1 MADTTEPTSA
11 EPPQAPHDKNETWGT
26 AHPDGETHASAN
38 TVHQRLRANSS
49 IMQLK
54 KILVANR
61 GEIPIRIFRT
71 AHELSLQTVAVF
83 SYEDRLSMHR
93 QKADEAYVIGKR
105 GQYTPV
111 QAYLAGDE
119 IIKIAL
125 EHDCSLI
132 HPGYGFLS
140 ENYEFAKKVE
150 EAGLIWVGPSPD
162 TINALGDKVSARK
175 LAMKCDVPCV
185 PGTPGP
191 VAKFEEVKSFT
202 DEHGFPI
209 IIKAAFGG
217 GGRGMRVVW
226 KQEELKDNFERATSE
241 AKSAFGNGTVF
252 VERFLY
258 RPKHIEVQLLGDNHG
273 NVVHLYERDCSVQR
287 RHQKVVELAPAKDL
301 PQETRDKILNDAVKL
316 AKSVNYRNAG
326 TAEFLVDQEN
336 RYYFIE
342 INPRIQVEH
351 TITEEITGIDIVA
364 AQIQIAAGASLQQL
378 GLTQDRISTR
388 GFAIQ
393 CRITTED
400 PSQAFKPDTGKIE
413 VYRSAGGNG
422 VRLDGGNGFA
432 GAIITPHYDSML
444 VKCTCHGSTYEIA
457 RRKML
462 RALVEFRIR
471 GVKTNIPFLASLLTH
486 PTFIDSQCWT
496 TFIDDTPELF
506 TLIGSQN
513 RAQKLLAYLG
523 DLAVN
528 GSQIKGQIGES
539 KFQGDILMPTLL
551 DPKTEKT
558 LDVST
563 PCKEGWRNILV
574 SDGPAAFAKAIR
586 KNKGCLIMDTTW
598 RDAHQSLLATR
609 MRTVDLCNIA
619 LHTSHALSNAF
630 ALENWGGATFDVAM
644 RFLYEDP
651 WDRLRKMRKLVPNI
665 PFQMLLR
672 GANGVAYSS
681 LPDNAIYHFCDQA
694 KRNGMDIFRVFDAL
708 NDVEQLEVGVK
719 AVLKAGGVCEGTI
732 CYSGDS
738 DAGKSLH
745 AITPFYS
752 SFWTGLRPL
761 FLGLLELDTQTFPHW
776 NRDVQKRTSTF
787 HRAWSSHSHLRC
799 FTRLLGLGELGFINA
814 GRCSTPSILA
824 LDTPH
829 QYMTTMH
836 KKVVGLP
843 SNPKKKYNLEYYL
856 NLADKIVKMGVHIIA
871 IKDMAG
877 VLKPRA
883 ATLLVGHIREKYPDL
898 PIHVHTHDSAGT
910 GVASMVA
917 CAQAGADAVDAATDS
932 MSGMTSQPSIGAIMA
947 SLEGGDLDP
956 GLDAHNL
963 RQIDHYWA
971 QVRLLYSPFEAGLTG
986 PDPEVYEHEIPGG
999 QLTNLLFQAA
1009 QQGLG
1014 SQWAQTKKAYEQ
1026 ANDLL
1031 GDIVKVTP
1039 TSKVVGDLAQ
1049 FMVSNNL
1056 TYQDTIDK
1064 ADQLD
1069 FPSSVLEFFEGLMGQ
1084 PYGGFPEPL
1093 RTKALRG
1100 RRKMDKRPGL
1110 YLEPMD
1116 FDGIRTKLKE
1126 LFGGCSET
1134 DVSSYAMY
1142 PKVFE
1147 EYKKF
1152 TQKFGDLSVL
1162 PTKYFLNRPQIG
1174 EEFNVELE
1182 KGKVL
1187 ILKLLAV
1194 GPLSEQTGQREVFY
1208 EMNGEVR
1215 QVTVDDSK
1223 AAVENKSRPKADV
1236 GDSSQVGA
1244 PMSGVV
1250 VEVRVKEGTE
1260 VSKGDPIAVLSAM
1273 KMEMVISAPHSG
1285 KIGSLG
1291 VKEGDSVD
1299 GQDLVCKI
1307 VK

>member
-1 MADTTEPTSA
+1 MTDTSA
-11 EPPQAPHDKNETWGT
+11 SANGTHDFGT
-26 AHPDGETHASAN
+26 PDQHGDTHHQAN
-38 TVHQRLRANSS
+38 TVHQRLRANST

-71 AHELSLQTVAVF
+71 AHELSLHTVAVY
-83 SYEDRLSMHR
+83 SHEDRLGMHR

-105 GQYTPV
+105 GQYRPV
-111 QAYLAGDE
+111 EAYLAGDE
-119 IIKIAL
+119 IIKIAK
-125 EHDCSLI
+125 EHGVDLI

-150 EAGLIWVGPSPD
+150 EAGIIWVGPTPE
-162 TINALGDKVSARK
+162 TINSLGDKVSARE
-175 LAMKCDVPCV
+175 LAQKCNVPCV

-191 VAKFEEVKSFT
+191 VAKYEEVKSFT

-226 KQEELKDNFERATSE
+226 KQEELKDSFERATSE

-258 RPKHIEVQLLGDNHG
+258 RPKHIEVQLLGDSYG

-301 PQETRDKILNDAVKL
+301 PQETRDAILADAVKL
-316 AKSVNYRNAG
+316 AKSVSYRNAG
-326 TAEFLVDQEN
+326 TAEFLVDQQN
-336 RYYFIE
+336 RHYFIE

-364 AQIQIAAGASLQQL
+364 AQIQIAAGASLEQL

-388 GFAIQ
+388 GFAFQ

-400 PSQAFKPDTGKIE
+400 PAQGFKPDTGKIE

-432 GAIITPHYDSML
+432 GAVITPHYDSML
-444 VKCTCHGSTYEIA
+444 VKCSCRGSTYEIV

-486 PTFIDSQCWT
+486 PTFIDGNCWT

-506 TLIGSQN
+506 NLVGSGN
-513 RAQKLLAYLG
+513 RAQKLLSYLG

-539 KFQGDILMPTLL
+539 KFKGDIIYPTIT
-551 DPKTEKT
+551 DHGKPI
-558 LDVST
+558 DINV
-563 PCKEGWRNILV
+563 PCTKGWRNILV
-574 SDGPAAFAKAIR
+574 EKGPEAFAKAVR
-586 KNKGCLIMDTTW
+586 ANKGCLIMDTTW

-609 MRTVDLCNIA
+609 VRTVDLLNIA
-619 LHTSHALSNAF
+619 KETSYALSNAW
-630 ALENWGGATFDVAM
+630 ALECWGGATFDVAM

-681 LPDNAIYHFCDQA
+681 LPDNAIYHFCEQA
-694 KRNGMDIFRVFDAL
+694 KKAGMDIFRVFDAL
-708 NDVEQLEVGVK
+708 NDTAQLEVGIK
-719 AVLKAGGVCEGTI
+719 AVIKAGGVAEGVL
-732 CYSGDS
+732 CYSGDM
-738 DAGKSLH
+738 L
-745 AITPFYS
+745 
-752 SFWTGLRPL
+752 
-761 FLGLLELDTQTFPHW
+761 
-776 NRDVQKRTSTF
+776 N
-787 HRAWSSHSHLRC
+787 
-799 FTRLLGLGELGFINA
+799 
-814 GRCSTPSILA
+814 PS
-824 LDTPH
+824 
-829 QYMTTMH
+829 
-836 KKVVGLP
+836 
-843 SNPKKKYNLEYYL
+843 KKYNLEYYL
-856 NLADKIVKMGVHIIA
+856 NLAEKIVGMGAHVLG

-877 VLKPRA
+877 VLKPQA
-883 ATLLVGHIREKYPDL
+883 ATLLVGSLRKKYPDM

-910 GVASMVA
+910 GVASMIA

-932 MSGMTSQPSIGAIMA
+932 MSGMTSQPSIGAILA
-947 SLEGGDLDP
+947 SLQGTEFDT
-956 GLDAHNL
+956 GLDSHNVRVL
-963 RQIDHYWA
+963 DSYWA
-971 QVRLLYSPFEAGLTG
+971 QLRLVYSPFEAGLTG

-999 QLTNLLFQAA
+999 QLTNLIFQAS

-1014 SQWAQTKKAYEQ
+1014 AQWAQTKKAYEQ

-1049 FMVSNNL
+1049 FMVSNGL
-1056 TYQDTIDK
+1056 SYDDVLAK
-1064 ADQLD
+1064 AEQLD

-1093 RTKALRG
+1093 RSHALRD

-1110 YLEPMD
+1110 YLEPLD
-1116 FDGIRTKLKE
+1116 FDAIRKKLKE
-1126 LFGGCSET
+1126 AYGGCSET
-1134 DVSSYAMY
+1134 DVASYAMY

-1147 EYKKF
+1147 DYKKF
-1152 TQKFGDLSVL
+1152 TQKYGDLSVL
-1162 PTKYFLNRPQIG
+1162 PTKFFLNKPEIG
-1174 EEFNVELE
+1174 EEFSVELE

-1208 EMNGEVR
+1208 EINGEVR
-1215 QVTVDDSK
+1215 QVTVDDK
-1223 AAVENKSRPKADV
+1223 HAAVENKSRPKADAS
-1236 GDSSQVGA
+1236 DSSQVGA

-1250 VEVRVKEGTE
+1250 VEIRVKDGSDVTKGTPL
-1260 VSKGDPIAVLSAM
+1260 GVLSAM

-1285 KIGSLG
+1285 KIASLS

-1299 GQDLVCKI
+1299 SADLICKI

>member
-1 MADTTEPTSA
+1 MATLIS
-11 EPPQAPHDKNETWGT
+11 DKNAAASSAIDDNEFDDEHGEH
-26 AHPDGETHASAN
+26 HPHRNS
-38 TVHQRLRANSS
+38 VHHRLRASSS

-54 KILVANR
+54 KLLVANR

-71 AHELSLQTVAVF
+71 AHELSLHTVAVY
-83 SYEDRLSMHR
+83 SHEDRLSMHR
-93 QKADEAYVIGKR
+93 QKADEAYEIGHR

-111 QAYLAGDE
+111 GAYLAGDE

-125 EHDCSLI
+125 EHNVNMI

-140 ENYEFAKKVE
+140 ENAEFARNVE
-150 EAGLIWVGPSPD
+150 KAGLIFVGPTPD
-162 TINALGDKVSARK
+162 TIDALGDKVSARR
-175 LAMKCDVPCV
+175 LAIKCNVPVV
-185 PGTPGP
+185 PGTEGP
-191 VAKFEEVKSFT
+191 VERFEEVKAFT
-202 DEHGFPI
+202 DEYGFPI

-217 GGRGMRVVW
+217 GGRGMRVVR
-226 KQEELKDNFERATSE
+226 QQSDLKDAFTRATSE

-252 VERFLY
+252 VERFLDK
-258 RPKHIEVQLLGDNHG
+258 PKHIEVQLLGDNVG

-287 RHQKVVELAPAKDL
+287 RHQKVVEIAPAKDL
-301 PQETRDKILNDAVKL
+301 PQETRDAILNDAVRL

-326 TAEFLVDQEN
+326 TAEFLVDQQN

-364 AQIQIAAGASLQQL
+364 AQIQIAAGATLEQL
-378 GLTQDRISTR
+378 GLTQDHISTR

-400 PSQAFKPDTGKIE
+400 PANQFSPDTGKIE

-444 VKCTCHGSTYEIA
+444 VKCTCKGSTYEIV

-471 GVKTNIPFLASLLTH
+471 GVKTNIPFLLKLLTH
-486 PTFIDSQCWT
+486 PTFIEGTCWT

-506 TLIGSQN
+506 ALIGSQN

-528 GSQIKGQIGES
+528 GSQIKGQIGEP
-539 KFQGDILMPTLL
+539 KFKGEIKIPEIFDSHGKKIDT
-551 DPKTEKT
+551 
-558 LDVST
+558 SA
-563 PCKEGWRNILV
+563 PCTKGWRNVLLK
-574 SDGPAAFAKAIR
+574 DGPEGFAKAVR
-586 KNKGCLIMDTTW
+586 ANKGCLIMDTTW

-609 MRTVDLCNIA
+609 VRTVDLLNIA
-619 LHTSHALSNAF
+619 KETSHAYSNAW
-630 ALENWGGATFDVAM
+630 ALECWGGATFDVAM

-681 LPDNAIYHFCDQA
+681 LPDNAIFHFCEQA
-694 KRNGMDIFRVFDAL
+694 KKNGVDIFRVFDAL
-708 NDVEQLEVGVK
+708 NDVDQLEVGIK
-719 AVLKAGGVCEGTI
+719 AVIKAGGVAEGTV
-732 CYSGDS
+732 CYSGDM
-738 DAGKSLH
+738 L
-745 AITPFYS
+745 
-752 SFWTGLRPL
+752 
-761 FLGLLELDTQTFPHW
+761 
-776 NRDVQKRTSTF
+776 
-787 HRAWSSHSHLRC
+787 
-799 FTRLLGLGELGFINA
+799 
-814 GRCSTPSILA
+814 
-824 LDTPH
+824 
-829 QYMTTMH
+829 
-836 KKVVGLP
+836 
-843 SNPKKKYNLEYYL
+843 NPKKKYNLEYYMSVV
-856 NLADKIVKMGVHIIA
+856 DKIVGMGAHILG

-883 ATLLVGHIREKYPDL
+883 ATLLVGSIRRKYPDL

-910 GVASMVA
+910 GVASMAA
-917 CAQAGADAVDAATDS
+917 CAHAGADAVDAAIDS
-932 MSGMTSQPSIGAIMA
+932 MSGMTSQPSIGAILA
-947 SLEGGDLDP
+947 SLEGSEFDA
-956 GLDAHNL
+956 GLDAHAIRNL
-963 RQIDHYWA
+963 DAYWA
-971 QVRLLYSPFEAGLTG
+971 QLRLLYSPFEAGLTG

-999 QLTNLLFQAA
+999 QLTNLIFQAS

-1014 SQWAQTKKAYEQ
+1014 EQWAQTKKAYEQ

-1056 TYQDTIDK
+1056 TYDDTLAK
-1064 ADQLD
+1064 AEQLD

-1093 RTKALRG
+1093 RSQALRG

-1110 YLEPMD
+1110 YLNPID
-1116 FDGIRTKLKE
+1116 LPKVKADLKQKWGDSTE
-1126 LFGGCSET
+1126 C
-1134 DVSSYAMY
+1134 DVASYTMY

-1147 EYKKF
+1147 DYKKW
-1152 TQKFGDLSVL
+1152 TTKYGDLSVL
-1162 PTKYFLNRPQIG
+1162 PTRYFLSRPEIG
-1174 EEFNVELE
+1174 EEFHVELE

-1187 ILKLLAV
+1187 ILKLLAI
-1194 GPLSEQTGQREVFY
+1194 GPLSEQTGLREVFY
-1208 EMNGEVR
+1208 EMNGETR
-1215 QVTVDDSK
+1215 TVTVEDK
-1223 AAVENKSRPKADV
+1223 HAAIENVRRPKADPTD
-1236 GDSSQVGA
+1236 GSQVGS

-1250 VEVRVKEGTE
+1250 IDLRVHEGGD
-1260 VSKGDPIAVLSAM
+1260 VMKGDPIAVLSAM

-1285 KIGSLG
+1285 KIGNLS
-1291 VKEGDSVD
+1291 VREGDSVD
-1299 GQDLVCKI
+1299 SQDLICKI